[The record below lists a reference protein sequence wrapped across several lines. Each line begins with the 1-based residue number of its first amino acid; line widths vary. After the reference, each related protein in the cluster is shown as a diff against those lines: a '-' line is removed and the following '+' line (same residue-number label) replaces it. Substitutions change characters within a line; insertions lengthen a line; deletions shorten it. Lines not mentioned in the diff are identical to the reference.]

1 MQKTK
6 VFEQWLLDQQ
16 AMIVRYRQVE
26 KSDVLAE
33 YKQLKTLVES
43 QEFQSKK
50 NILTTTK
57 YADTP
62 EAKLMA
68 QFKQAKSKG
77 VVLLYRMF
85 HKEAW
90 KEKAEVVEYLQLLE
104 QVSAPEFVKEHAFWK
119 NETFHA
125 KMGTVRTEM
134 V

>member
-62 EAKLMA
+62 EAKLLESYINNKPQSTWRRIVS
-68 QFKQAKSKG
+68 QFLHLSG
-77 VVLLYRMF
+77 YD
-85 HKEAW
+85 E
-90 KEKAEVVEYLQLLE
+90 E
-104 QVSAPEFVKEHAFWK
+104 
-119 NETFHA
+119 
-125 KMGTVRTEM
+125 
-134 V
+134 